1 MNNLL
6 KKHAKSFYWASFFL
20 SKDTV
25 KKSIS
30 LYNFCRTLD
39 DIADNVSDLKNKKE
53 NFAKFK
59 KEFLSKN
66 SKNSIIN
73 EMKSIIKS
81 ENISEKIVLDLFDG
95 VEMDLN
101 ENVIINSKKDLLIYS
116 YRVAGTVGLMMSK
129 IFKVED
135 KEALRG
141 AIDLGVAMQL
151 TNIARDVVEDK
162 KNKRHYIEFNFASI
176 KKIIEES
183 EVFYQKS
190 FNSISKIPIRSRFS
204 VIVARRVYKK
214 IGDHILEKGN
224 LENYNEA
231 GKIYVPIISKI
242 NETFFSIFDFFR
254 LLFVRNFKY
263 ERHESHNVL
272 TQELNLNERI

>member
-20 SKDTV
+20 SKDTI

-39 DIADNVSDLKNKKE
+39 DIADNVSDIKNKRE

-66 SKNSIIN
+66 SKNPIIN

-129 IFKVED
+129 ILKVED

-151 TNIARDVVEDK
+151 TNIARDVLEDK
-162 KNKRHYIEFNFASI
+162 KNKRHYIEFKFSSI

-214 IGDHILEKGN
+214 IGDFILKKGN
-224 LENYNEA
+224 LENYNQA

-242 NETFFSIFDFFR
+242 NETFFSFFDFLR
-254 LLFVRNFKY
+254 LLFVRNFTY

-272 TQELNLNERI
+272 AQELNLNERI

>member
-20 SKDTV
+20 SKDTI

-39 DIADNVSDLKNKKE
+39 DIADNVSDIKNKRE

-66 SKNSIIN
+66 SKNPIIN

-162 KNKRHYIEFNFASI
+162 RNKRHYIEFNFSSI

-214 IGDHILEKGN
+214 IGDYILKKGN

-242 NETFFSIFDFFR
+242 NETFFSIFDFLR
-254 LLFVRNFKY
+254 LLFVRNFTY

>member
-20 SKDTV
+20 SKETV

-39 DIADNVSDLKNKKE
+39 DIADNVSDIRNKRE
-53 NFAKFK
+53 NFTKFK

-66 SKNSIIN
+66 SKNPIIN

-129 IFKVED
+129 ILKVED

-151 TNIARDVVEDK
+151 TNIARDVLEDK
-162 KNKRHYIEFNFASI
+162 KNKRHYIEFKFSSI

-214 IGDHILEKGN
+214 IGDFILKKGN
-224 LENYNEA
+224 LENYNQA

-242 NETFFSIFDFFR
+242 NETFFSFFDFLR
-254 LLFVRNFKY
+254 LLFVRNFTY

-272 TQELNLNERI
+272 AQELNLNERI

>member
-20 SKDTV
+20 SKDTI

-39 DIADNVSDLKNKKE
+39 DIADNVSDIKNKRE

-66 SKNSIIN
+66 SKNPIIN

-129 IFKVED
+129 ILKVED

-151 TNIARDVVEDK
+151 TNIARDVLEDK
-162 KNKRHYIEFNFASI
+162 KNKRHYIEFKFSSI

-214 IGDHILEKGN
+214 IGDFILKKGN
-224 LENYNEA
+224 LENYNQA

-242 NETFFSIFDFFR
+242 NETFFSFFDFLR
-254 LLFVRNFKY
+254 LLFVRNFTY
-263 ERHESHNVL
+263 ERHESHNAL
-272 TQELNLNERI
+272 AQELNLNERI

>member
-20 SKDTV
+20 SKDTI

-39 DIADNVSDLKNKKE
+39 DIADNVSDIKNKRE
-53 NFAKFK
+53 NFVKFK

-66 SKNSIIN
+66 SKNPIIN

-162 KNKRHYIEFNFASI
+162 RNKRHYIEFNFSSI

-214 IGDHILEKGN
+214 IGDYILKKGN

-242 NETFFSIFDFFR
+242 NETFFSIFDFLR
-254 LLFVRNFKY
+254 LLFVRNFTY

>member
-39 DIADNVSDLKNKKE
+39 DIADNVSDIRNKRE

-66 SKNSIIN
+66 SKNPIIN
-73 EMKSIIKS
+73 EMKSIIIS

-95 VEMDLN
+95 IEMDLD

-151 TNIARDVVEDK
+151 TNIARDVIEDR
-162 KNKRHYIEFNFASI
+162 KNKRHYIELKFSSK

-214 IGDHILEKGN
+214 IGDYILKKGN
-224 LENYNEA
+224 LENYNQA

-242 NETFFSIFDFFR
+242 NETFFSIFDFLR
-254 LLFVRNFKY
+254 LLFVRNFTY

-272 TQELNLNERI
+272 AQELNLNERI

>member
-39 DIADNVSDLKNKKE
+39 DIADNVSDIRNKRE
-53 NFAKFK
+53 NFTKFK

-66 SKNSIIN
+66 SKNPIIN

-151 TNIARDVVEDK
+151 TNIARDVIEDR
-162 KNKRHYIEFNFASI
+162 KNKRHYIELKFSSI

-214 IGDHILEKGN
+214 IGDYILKKGN
-224 LENYNEA
+224 LENYNQA

-242 NETFFSIFDFFR
+242 NETFFSIFDFLR
-254 LLFVRNFKY
+254 LLFVRNFTY

-272 TQELNLNERI
+272 AQELNLNERI

>member
-20 SKDTV
+20 SKETV

-39 DIADNVSDLKNKKE
+39 DIADNVSDIRNKRE
-53 NFAKFK
+53 NFTKFK

-66 SKNSIIN
+66 SKNPIIN
-73 EMKSIIKS
+73 EMKSIIIS

-95 VEMDLN
+95 IEMDLN
-101 ENVIINSKKDLLIYS
+101 EKVIINSKKDLLIYS

-129 IFKVED
+129 ILKVED

-151 TNIARDVVEDK
+151 TNIARDVLEDK
-162 KNKRHYIEFNFASI
+162 KNKRHYIEFKFSSI

-214 IGDHILEKGN
+214 IGDYILKKGN
-224 LENYNEA
+224 LENYNQA

-242 NETFFSIFDFFR
+242 NETFFSFFDFLR
-254 LLFVRNFKY
+254 LLFVRNFTY

-272 TQELNLNERI
+272 AQELNLNERI

>member
-39 DIADNVSDLKNKKE
+39 DIADNVSDIRNKRE

-66 SKNSIIN
+66 SKNPIIN
-73 EMKSIIKS
+73 EMKSIIIS

-95 VEMDLN
+95 IEMDLD

-151 TNIARDVVEDK
+151 TNIARDVAEDR
-162 KNKRHYIEFNFASI
+162 KNKRHYIEFKFSSI

-214 IGDHILEKGN
+214 IGDYILKKGN
-224 LENYNEA
+224 LENYNQA

-242 NETFFSIFDFFR
+242 NETFFSIFDFLR
-254 LLFVRNFKY
+254 LLFVRNFTY

-272 TQELNLNERI
+272 AQELNLNERI

>member
-20 SKDTV
+20 SKETV

-39 DIADNVSDLKNKKE
+39 DIADNVSDIRNKRE
-53 NFAKFK
+53 NFTKFK

-66 SKNSIIN
+66 SKNPIIN
-73 EMKSIIKS
+73 EMKSIIIS

-95 VEMDLN
+95 IEMDLN

-129 IFKVED
+129 ILKVED

-151 TNIARDVVEDK
+151 TNIARDVLEDK
-162 KNKRHYIEFNFASI
+162 KNKRHYIEFKFSSI

-214 IGDHILEKGN
+214 IGDFILKKGN
-224 LENYNEA
+224 LENYNQA

-242 NETFFSIFDFFR
+242 NETFFSFFDFLR
-254 LLFVRNFKY
+254 LLFVRNFTY

-272 TQELNLNERI
+272 AQELNLNERI